1 MCTRVFCCENST
13 AKVAG
18 RTLDASFLDVPHLW
32 WLPAGQVRKAHPDRD
47 WTWTSKYASL
57 TIAEWQDAAVDG
69 MNDQGLGAHALMYTS
84 AVYEPPD
91 DRPVLS
97 TLRWVN
103 FARDLFGTVAEAVEG
118 LAGMRV
124 TPSLLEGLHLGV
136 HLALEDA
143 SGDSAIVEPVNG
155 RMVVH
160 HGHQHQ
166 IMTNSPSLDEHL
178 ANRSKYRPF
187 GGELPPPGDITSLDR
202 FVRASYFHHYL
213 PEPADNR
220 ETVAEVFQVLSTVAK
235 PFGAPYP
242 EGDIYPTRWI
252 SAVDLT
258 NLDYYFWSRMSPNML
273 WLGMHDMAG
282 RPAGVVDLFADG
294 LAGDLEPAMEPGS
307 ISD

>member
-1 MCTRVFCCENST
+1 MCTRVFCSENTT

-18 RTLDASFLDVPHLW
+18 RTLDASFLDDPHLW
-32 WLPAGQVRKAHPDRD
+32 WLPAGRTRQAHPDGD

-57 TIAEWQDAAVDG
+57 TITEWNDSGLDG
-69 MNDQGLGAHALMYTS
+69 MNDQGLAAHALMYTT

-103 FARDLFGTVAEAVEG
+103 FVLDQFATVGEAVAG
-118 LAGMRV
+118 LAGVRV
-124 TPSLLEGLHLGV
+124 APVSLQGLDLGV
-136 HLALEDA
+136 HLAMEDV
-143 SGDSAIVEPVNG
+143 SGDCAIVEPVNG

-160 HGHQHQ
+160 HGPEYR
-166 IMTNSPSLDEHL
+166 IMANSPSLEEHL
-178 ANRSKYRPF
+178 ANRARYRPF

-258 NLDYYFWSRMSPNML
+258 NLDYYFWSRMSPNMV
-273 WLGMHDMAG
+273 WLSMADVAG
-282 RPAGVVDLFADG
+282 RPAGVVDLFTDG
-294 LAGDLEPAMEPGS
+294 LAGDIAPAIRPGE
-307 ISD
+307 ITA

>member
-1 MCTRVFCCENST
+1 
-13 AKVAG
+13 
-18 RTLDASFLDVPHLW
+18 
-32 WLPAGQVRKAHPDRD
+32 
-47 WTWTSKYASL
+47 
-57 TIAEWQDAAVDG
+57 
-69 MNDQGLGAHALMYTS
+69 MYTT

-103 FARDLFGTVAEAVEG
+103 FVLDQFATVAEAVLG
-118 LAGMRV
+118 LADVRV
-124 TPSLLEGLHLGV
+124 APVSLQGLDLGV

-143 SGDSAIVEPVNG
+143 SGDCAIVEPVNG

-160 HGHQHQ
+160 HGPEYR
-166 IMTNSPSLDEHL
+166 IMANSPSLTEHL
-178 ANRSKYRPF
+178 ANRNRYRPF

-213 PEPADNR
+213 PKPVDNR

-252 SAVDLT
+252 SAVDVT
-258 NLDYYFWSRMSPNML
+258 NLDYYFWSRMSPNMV
-273 WLGMHDMAG
+273 WLRMADLFG
-282 RPAGVVDLFADG
+282 RPAGVVDLFTDG
-294 LAGDLEPAMEPGS
+294 LTGDVAAAVRPGT
-307 ISD
+307 ITA